1 MNDTQRKVAI
11 VPCSGIGKPY
21 GTVSREA
28 AYDLCE
34 ELRPDTTE
42 LVALSRLVMGDET
55 ARQTVVNCPAIAID
69 GCKLMC
75 AAKMVRERGG
85 TVAQEVAVLD
95 VYRRHKELKPEGI
108 AELNEAGRRL
118 ARVLAE
124 ELTEKLDE
132 LASPDAGRGKEGIHA
147 RPA

>member
-1 MNDTQRKVAI
+1 MNAPRRRVAI

-55 ARQTVVNCPAIAID
+55 ARQTVARCPAVAID

-75 AAKMVRERGG
+75 AAKMVRESGG
-85 TVAQEVAVLD
+85 MVAQEVAVLD
-95 VYRRHKELKPEGI
+95 VYRRHRDLKPQGI
-108 AELNEAGRRL
+108 AELNEAGRQL

-124 ELTEKLDE
+124 EVIQKLDE
-132 LASPDAGRGKEGIHA
+132 LAPPDAGSGKGTAHA
-147 RPA
+147 

>member
-1 MNDTQRKVAI
+1 MNGSRCKVAI

-42 LVALSRLVMGDET
+42 LVALSRLVMGDEV
-55 ARQTVVNCPAIAID
+55 ARQTVARCPAIAID

-75 AAKMVRERGG
+75 AATMVRHSGG
-85 TVAQEVAVLD
+85 TVAREVAVLD
-95 VYRRHKELKPEGI
+95 VYRHHKDLKPEGI
-108 AELNEAGRRL
+108 AELNPAGLQL
-118 ARVLAE
+118 ARVLADE
-124 ELTEKLDE
+124 VTETIDA
-132 LASPDAGRGKEGIHA
+132 LAPPLPARGGTGGGDA
-147 RPA
+147 

>member
-1 MNDTQRKVAI
+1 MNAIRRKVAI

-28 AYDLCE
+28 GYDLCE
-34 ELRPDTTE
+34 DLRPDTTE

-55 ARQTVVNCPAIAID
+55 ARQTVARFPAIAID

-75 AAKMVRERGG
+75 AAKMVKQSGG

-95 VYRRHKELKPEGI
+95 VYRRHKHLKPEGI
-108 AELNEAGRRL
+108 AELNDAGQRL

-124 ELTEKLDE
+124 EVTETIDE
-132 LASPDAGRGKEGIHA
+132 LAPPDTRRGEGGS
-147 RPA
+147 RG

>member
-1 MNDTQRKVAI
+1 MNDIRRKVAI

-28 AYDLCE
+28 GYDLCE
-34 ELRPDTTE
+34 DLRPDTTE

-55 ARQTVVNCPAIAID
+55 ARQTVAKFPAIAID

-75 AAKMVRERGG
+75 AAKMVRQSGG

-95 VYRRHKELKPEGI
+95 VYRHHKDLKPEGI
-108 AELNEAGRRL
+108 AELNDAGLQL

-124 ELTEKLDE
+124 EVTEKIDE
-132 LASPDAGRGKEGIHA
+132 LAPPDTRRGEGGSHG
-147 RPA
+147 